1 MTIKIDVILLIT
13 LIIIIIIPSTLIT
26 MVVLSYFS
34 THHELKR
41 FKFFLVT
48 SKYFLNKWVI
58 ILLIVY
64 IYKHVVWGAT
74 MDQTEWS
81 ATTVLSW
88 WNSE

>member
-13 LIIIIIIPSTLIT
+13 LIIIIPGTLIT

-41 FKFFLVT
+41 FKFFSVT
-48 SKYFLNKWVI
+48 LKYFLNKWVI

-64 IYKHVVWGAT
+64 IYYKYVVWGAT
-74 MDQTEWS
+74 MNQTEWG
-81 ATTVLSW
+81 ATTVLSC